1 MSNKYLKYKNIYLQ
15 LKKSQYNLVGGEI
28 KYECPKDYPY
38 LCPNTS
44 NNFGLC
50 IKDKSKIKQDI
61 LCNKLDD
68 YNKDNYQ
75 IPIVNNDL
83 LDEKEKEKE
92 IIQQNTQRGNE
103 KGYIETNLTNSCYIQ
118 SNSPIIYDY
127 NLSSKHLCPS
137 RLRDEKHLCPSRLRD
152 EKHLCPNEFS
162 IITLNIMGIYRNNES
177 VYNLMKLR
185 MNMLNKEL
193 LELKPDILC
202 FQEMS
207 NESFELLYN
216 KELQKIYPFY
226 CTNDIYDLHKR
237 NKDIEVFIISK
248 YPIKKAYIYPL
259 EGNLGYTN
267 SLGIYEF
274 DNIIIFNVYM
284 QAGSKKSPG
293 QKYKYQHYSRCR
305 SQQLLF
311 IKSIIDS
318 YKPKPCIVLGD
329 FNFDLNGT
337 IEDWPEKNIFDS
349 IGLSDSWTKGLDE
362 SGLTENTD
370 INHMRYNSKLEE
382 KKLRYDAIL
391 YTKENI
397 ELLDK
402 SSKVICKNGLYLED
416 ELFKYN
422 DDYIKAILPKTIPNG
437 TNLKYKKN
445 NSNSDASSSES
456 FSRSNDSNS
465 FNDSNS
471 SNSSDGSN
479 RSEGSSSSKIFE
491 LFISDHFGVYCKFKL
506 K

>member
-1 MSNKYLKYKNIYLQ
+1 MNNKYLKYKYIYLQ

-28 KYECPKDYPY
+28 KYECPKDYPF

-50 IKDKSKIKQDI
+50 IKDKSKIKQDV

-68 YNKDNYQ
+68 YNKNDYQ

-83 LDEKEKEKE
+83 LDENEKV
-92 IIQQNTQRGNE
+92 IIQQNIQRGND
-103 KGYIETNLTNSCYIQ
+103 KGYIEKNLTKSCYIQ
-118 SNSPIIYDY
+118 SNPPIIYDY
-127 NLSSKHLCPS
+127 NL
-137 RLRDEKHLCPSRLRD
+137 RD
-152 EKHLCPNEFS
+152 EFS

-226 CTNDIYDLHKR
+226 YANDIDELNKR
-237 NKDIEVFIISK
+237 NKDVEVFVISK
-248 YPIKKAYIYPL
+248 YPIKKVTLYPL
-259 EGNLGYTN
+259 EGNLGYSN
-267 SLGIYEF
+267 SLGVYEF
-274 DNIIIFNVYM
+274 DSIVIFNVYM

-293 QKYKYQHYSRCR
+293 QTFKYQHYSRCR

-311 IKSIIDS
+311 IKSIIDTF
-318 YKPKPCIVLGD
+318 KPKPCIVLGD
-329 FNFDLNGT
+329 FNFDLNGS
-337 IEDWPEKNIFDS
+337 IEDWPEKNIFNS

-370 INHMRYNSKLEE
+370 INHMRFNSKLEE

-402 SSKVICKNGLYLED
+402 SSKVICKNGLYLEN

-422 DDYIKAILPKTIPNG
+422 NDYIKAILPKTIPSG
-437 TNLKYKKN
+437 TKLIYKKN
-445 NSNSDASSSES
+445 NYNGSGDSSDFNSSES
-456 FSRSNDSNS
+456 FNDSSDSNDSN
-465 FNDSNS
+465 D
-471 SNSSDGSN
+471 SSD
-479 RSEGSSSSKIFE
+479 SSSSKIFK

-506 K
+506 I

>member
-1 MSNKYLKYKNIYLQ
+1 MNNKYLKYKNIYLQ
-15 LKKSQYNLVGGEI
+15 LKKSKDNLLGGEI
-28 KYECPKDYPY
+28 KYECPEHYQF

-50 IKDKSKIKQDI
+50 IQNKNELEQNI

-68 YNKDNYQ
+68 YNRDNYQ
-75 IPIVNNDL
+75 IPIINNAL
-83 LDEKEKEKE
+83 LDEKERE
-92 IIQQNTQRGNE
+92 IIQENIERGND
-103 KGYIETNLTNSCYIQ
+103 KGYIETNLTKSCYIQ
-118 SNSPIIYDY
+118 SSKPVIYDY
-127 NLSSKHLCPS
+127 NL
-137 RLRDEKHLCPSRLRD
+137 
-152 EKHLCPNEFS
+152 PNEFS

-185 MNMLNKEL
+185 MNMLNTEL

-207 NESFELLYN
+207 SESFELLYN

-226 CTNDIYDLHKR
+226 YANDINDLNKR
-237 NKDIEVFIISK
+237 NKDVEVFVISK
-248 YPIKKAYIYPL
+248 YPIKKVTLYPL
-259 EGNLGYTN
+259 EGNLGYSN

-274 DNIIIFNVYM
+274 DSIVIFNVYM

-318 YKPKPCIVLGD
+318 FKPKPCIVLGD

-337 IEDWPEKNIFDS
+337 IEEWPEKNIFNS
-349 IGLSDSWTKGLDE
+349 IGLSDSWTRGLDE

-370 INHMRYNSKLEE
+370 INHMRFNSKLEE

-397 ELLDK
+397 ELLND
-402 SSKVICKNGLYLED
+402 SSKVICKNGLYLEN
-416 ELFKYN
+416 ELNNY
-422 DDYIKAILPKTIPNG
+422 DYINAIVPKTLPSGIE
-437 TNLKYKKN
+437 LRYKLGIK
-445 NSNSDASSSES
+445 ET
-456 FSRSNDSNS
+456 
-465 FNDSNS
+465 
-471 SNSSDGSN
+471 
-479 RSEGSSSSKIFE
+479 KMFE
-491 LFISDHFGVYCKFKL
+491 LFISDHFGVYAKFKL
-506 K
+506 I

>member
-1 MSNKYLKYKNIYLQ
+1 MNNKYLKYKYIYLQ

-28 KYECPKDYPY
+28 KYECPKDYPF

-50 IKDKSKIKQDI
+50 IKDKSKIKQNV

-68 YNKDNYQ
+68 YNKDDYQ

-83 LDEKEKEKE
+83 LDENEKV
-92 IIQQNTQRGNE
+92 IIQQNIQRGTD
-103 KGYIETNLTNSCYIQ
+103 KGYIETNLTKSCYIQ
-118 SNSPIIYDY
+118 STPPIIYDY
-127 NLSSKHLCPS
+127 NLPSS
-137 RLRDEKHLCPSRLRD
+137 
-152 EKHLCPNEFS
+152 KHLCPNEFS

-226 CTNDIYDLHKR
+226 YANNIDELDKR
-237 NKDIEVFIISK
+237 NKDVEVFVISK
-248 YPIKKAYIYPL
+248 YSIKKVTLYPL
-259 EGNLGYTN
+259 EGNLGYSN
-267 SLGIYEF
+267 SLGVYEF
-274 DNIIIFNVYM
+274 DSIVIFNVYM

-293 QKYKYQHYSRCR
+293 QTFKYQHYSRCR

-311 IKSIIDS
+311 IKSIINS

-370 INHMRYNSKLEE
+370 INHMRFNSKLEE

-402 SSKVICKNGLYLED
+402 SSKVICRNGLYLED

-422 DDYIKAILPKTIPNG
+422 DDYIKAILPKTIPSG
-437 TNLKYKKN
+437 IKLKYKKN
-445 NSNSDASSSES
+445 NYNSDTDS
-456 FSRSNDSNS
+456 FSDSDS
-465 FNDSNS
+465 FNSSNG
-471 SNSSDGSN
+471 SNSSDDSN
-479 RSEGSSSSKIFE
+479 DSSSSNGSKIFK

-506 K
+506 I